1 MARHAYP
8 RHRQHAF
15 LLLLPRATLGKITF
29 LATVSV
35 LFTSINIID
44 MSWQV
49 FRNGSAALAISLPF
63 SCILGLLASMTSST
77 AGTNRYITLRS
88 LKLAS
93 KKIPDLSYA
102 CSKRTIC
109 LGLCIDSVCTSGS
122 LRPSL
127 LLNCKL
133 EIPYIV

>member
-8 RHRQHAF
+8 RHRQHAL
-15 LLLLPRATLGKITF
+15 LLLLPRAALGKITF

-35 LFTSINIID
+35 LFSSINIID

-88 LKLAS
+88 LKLA
-93 KKIPDLSYA
+93 
-102 CSKRTIC
+102 
-109 LGLCIDSVCTSGS
+109 
-122 LRPSL
+122 
-127 LLNCKL
+127 
-133 EIPYIV
+133 